1 MVSTVSAKSRI
12 LNYLAKKSPKGV
24 NNTLTTRQAQSRF
37 GISNVAARV
46 AELRQEGYSIY
57 TNSKK
62 TAQGN
67 RLALY
72 RWGRPSASFINE
84 CEVAGVT
91 AKGPQA

>member
-12 LNYLAKKSPKGV
+12 LTYLSKTSPKGV
-24 NNTLTTRQAQSRF
+24 NNTLSTKQAQTRF

-57 TNSKK
+57 TNTKK
-62 TAQGN
+62 TAKGT

-84 CEVAGVT
+84 CAAAGVT